1 MGGGSWPSD
10 VSWTLTC
17 SGALIGSGGAPYSG
31 TLSAPPGECTLDM
44 YDSYG
49 DGWNGNLWEGAGYT
63 FTFDSGSYGSA
74 TFTLTALPPSSPPS
88 PSLPPLPPLPGYCF
102 ATSAVASKA
111 VVVPKIVGPKIV
123 GGVPVDPARKYVPD
137 PPSRANAALRS
148 PPAAV
153 C

>member
-1 MGGGSWPSD
+1 VAGGSYPSE
-10 VSWTLTC
+10 VSWTLMC

-44 YDSYG
+44 NDSYG

-63 FTFDSGSYGSA
+63 FTLDSGSSGSA
-74 TFTLTALPPSSPPS
+74 TFTLAPLPPSSPQPPS
-88 PSLPPLPPLPGYCF
+88 QPPQPPLPGYCF

-111 VVVPKIVGPKIV
+111 VVDVPKIVG
-123 GGVPVDPARKYVPD
+123 GAPVNPARKYMPA

-148 PPAAV
+148 LPAAV

>member
-1 MGGGSWPSD
+1 MFDGEALSRGASFGVRRKRLARRAHRSPWGSTATTSRPASMPT
-10 VSWTLTC
+10 VC
-17 SGALIGSGGAPYSG
+17 SRPKSPP
-31 TLSAPPGECTLDM
+31 SAPPTI
-44 YDSYG
+44 
-49 DGWNGNLWEGAGYT
+49 
-63 FTFDSGSYGSA
+63 
-74 TFTLTALPPSSPPS
+74 PPSSPPS
-88 PSLPPLPPLPGYCF
+88 PSLPPLPPLPGYCV

>member
-1 MGGGSWPSD
+1 M
-10 VSWTLTC
+10 SWTLTC

-31 TLSAPPGECTLDM
+31 TLSAPLGECTLDM
-44 YDSYG
+44 YDSWG

-63 FTFDSGSYGSA
+63 FTLDSGSYGSA
-74 TFTLTALPPSSPPS
+74 TFTLTPLPPSSPPS
-88 PSLPPLPPLPGYCF
+88 PSLPPLPPLPGYCV